1 MKTLNFEK
9 CPSLEMREVMVGGLL
24 IVLSAV
30 YKSEI
35 RQSARKG
42 FLLQNS
48 NGISCKIPIEY
59 LGITY

>member
-30 YKSEI
+30 YKSAI

-48 NGISCKIPIEY
+48 NGISCKNSN
-59 LGITY
+59 